1 MTEEIYST
9 AFQNCNGSRLPIALM
24 NKIVKENQD
33 FELTWLRFQELGYS
47 KNIGHFL
54 FSGDEPLIPEEVI
67 QIQIDRNIYFQV
79 FEIQEI
85 IKFLAIFEIL
95 I

>member
-1 MTEEIYST
+1 M
-9 AFQNCNGSRLPIALM
+9 
-24 NKIVKENQD
+24 KENQD
-33 FELTWLRFQELGYS
+33 FQFAWLRFQELGYS
-47 KNIGHFL
+47 KNIENFL
-54 FSGDEPLIPEEVI
+54 FSGPDPLIPEEVI
-67 QIQIDRNIYFQV
+67 QIQVDRNIYFQV